1 VFSGNGFPGGSHFLF
16 KERRII
22 MGIKKIIP
30 GHVLFTACLI
40 AALSCSTAAQRFAGE
55 EYPQRKNYDLVLV
68 HGLGNVHQWSD
79 EFLGTCLHYFGS
91 GNVYVIYTN
100 KSNMVYTRDI
110 GGKTVILCG
119 DSTMF
124 GAGRDF
130 IHIQAKLMKEK
141 IGILKQYGLGDR
153 FNIIAHSMG
162 GLTSRRFLCDN
173 PGTVTAL
180 VTLGT
185 PHKGSPLADSFEWA
199 GLFVGAKDAI
209 SDLSPK
215 RCAEFNITCPISGS
229 LLVSGGRIYTI
240 DGGMSRTGGFGALG
254 ELPAGWQVLKK
265 VYGVNNDGMV
275 PDGYARIEGAVH
287 IKTFE
292 DCDHYELVR
301 RAGVAALACQ
311 YLR

>member
-1 VFSGNGFPGGSHFLF
+1 
-16 KERRII
+16 

-30 GHVLFTACLI
+30 EHVVIAACLI
-40 AALSCSTAAQRFAGE
+40 LVLSCSTAAHRFVGE
-55 EYPQRKNYDLVLV
+55 ENPRQKQYDLVLV

-79 EFLGTCLHYFGS
+79 EFLGACLHYFGS

-100 KSNMVYTRDI
+100 KSNRVYTRDI
-110 GGKTVILCG
+110 SGKTVIVCG
-119 DSTMF
+119 ESTMF

-130 IHIQAKLMKEK
+130 IHVQAKLIKEK
-141 IGILKQYGLGDR
+141 IDILKQYGLGDR

-162 GLTSRRFLCDN
+162 GLTSRRFLYDN

-199 GLFVGAKDAI
+199 GLFTGAKDAI

-215 RCAEFNITCPISGS
+215 RCTEFNKTWKVPGAP
-229 LLVSGGRIYTI
+229 LVSGGRIYTI
-240 DGGMSRTGGFGALG
+240 DGNMSGTGGFGALG

-265 VYGVNNDGMV
+265 LYGVDNDGMV

-292 DCDHYELVR
+292 GYDHYELVR
-301 RAGVAALACQ
+301 KAGVAALACQ